1 MNSVALIG
9 RLTRDPEIRYTGD
22 QMAIATFS
30 IAIDR
35 PPRRD
40 GTRETDFPRITV
52 FGRQAENCEK
62 YLKKGRMVGVTG
74 RIQTGSYTNKNGD
87 KVYTTDIVADR
98 VEFLEW
104 GDREG
109 GQNNNFGQQSG
120 FGQQSQGGFGNQ
132 GGYGQQG
139 QSGYGQQSSYG
150 QSQGYG
156 QGSGSYGGQSNYG
169 QSQNSYGQSQ
179 GYGNQGGFGQQD
191 SYGQSQ
197 QSQAPSMP
205 QGFEAIDDDDIPF

>member
-109 GQNNNFGQQSG
+109 GQN
-120 FGQQSQGGFGNQ
+120 QGGYGSQ

-139 QSGYGQQSSYG
+139 QGGYGGQSSYG
-150 QSQGYG
+150 QSG
-156 QGSGSYGGQSNYG
+156 GSYGGQNNYG
-169 QSQNSYGQSQ
+169 QSQNSYGQQSQ
-179 GYGNQGGFGQQD
+179 GSYGSQGGYGQGGYGQQSQSGFGGQD
-191 SYGQSQ
+191 SFGQSQ

>member
-98 VEFLEW
+98 VEFLEKPETTPTAAPETEYVP
-104 GDREG
+104 D
-109 GQNNNFGQQSG
+109 
-120 FGQQSQGGFGNQ
+120 
-132 GGYGQQG
+132 GYEQI
-139 QSGYGQQSSYG
+139 S
-150 QSQGYG
+150 
-156 QGSGSYGGQSNYG
+156 
-169 QSQNSYGQSQ
+169 
-179 GYGNQGGFGQQD
+179 
-191 SYGQSQ
+191 
-197 QSQAPSMP
+197 
-205 QGFEAIDDDDIPF
+205 EDIPF

>member
-74 RIQTGSYTNKNGD
+74 RIQTGSYTNRDGQ
-87 KVYTTDIVADR
+87 KVYTTEVIVDDQEFADSK
-98 VEFLEW
+98 
-104 GDREG
+104 GAAAPAG
-109 GQNNNFGQQSG
+109 GQNYGGSQNYGG
-120 FGQQSQGGFGNQ
+120 RSQGQNSSA
-132 GGYGQQG
+132 GY
-139 QSGYGQQSSYG
+139 
-150 QSQGYG
+150 
-156 QGSGSYGGQSNYG
+156 QGSEKPAPQSA
-169 QSQNSYGQSQ
+169 STE
-179 GYGNQGGFGQQD
+179 GF
-191 SYGQSQ
+191 
-197 QSQAPSMP
+197 MN
-205 QGFEAIDDDDIPF
+205 IPDGVEDEGLPFN

>member
-156 QGSGSYGGQSNYG
+156 QGSGSYGSQSNYG

-179 GYGNQGGFGQQD
+179 GYGNQGGYGQQD
-191 SYGQSQ
+191 SFGQSQ

>member
-109 GQNNNFGQQSG
+109 GQNQSG
-120 FGQQSQGGFGNQ
+120 YGSQ

-139 QSGYGQQSSYG
+139 QGGYGNQGSYG
-150 QSQGYG
+150 QSG
-156 QGSGSYGGQSNYG
+156 GSYGGQNNYG
-169 QSQNSYGQSQ
+169 QSQNSYGQQSQ
-179 GYGNQGGFGQQD
+179 GGYSQGGYGQGGYGQQSQSGFGGQD
-191 SYGQSQ
+191 SFGQSQ

>member
-87 KVYTTDIVADR
+87 KVYTTDIVAKMTSFENIDS
-98 VEFLEW
+98 FEW

-109 GQNNNFGQQSG
+109 GQN
-120 FGQQSQGGFGNQ
+120 QGGYGSQ

-139 QSGYGQQSSYG
+139 QGGYGNQSSYG
-150 QSQGYG
+150 QSG
-156 QGSGSYGGQSNYG
+156 GSYGGQNNYG
-169 QSQNSYGQSQ
+169 QSQNSYGQQSQ
-179 GYGNQGGFGQQD
+179 GGYSQGGYGQGGYGQQSQSDFGGQD
-191 SYGQSQ
+191 SFGQSQ

>member
-109 GQNNNFGQQSG
+109 GQN
-120 FGQQSQGGFGNQ
+120 QGGYGSQ

-139 QSGYGQQSSYG
+139 QGGYGGQSSYG
-150 QSQGYG
+150 QSG
-156 QGSGSYGGQSNYG
+156 GSYGGQNNYG
-169 QSQNSYGQSQ
+169 QSQNSYGQQSQ
-179 GYGNQGGFGQQD
+179 GGYGQGGYGQGGYGQQSQSGFGGQD
-191 SYGQSQ
+191 SFGQSQ

>member
-109 GQNNNFGQQSG
+109 GQN
-120 FGQQSQGGFGNQ
+120 QGGYGSQ

-139 QSGYGQQSSYG
+139 QGGYGGQGSYG
-150 QSQGYG
+150 QSG
-156 QGSGSYGGQSNYG
+156 GSYGGQNNYG
-169 QSQNSYGQSQ
+169 QSQNSYGQQSQ
-179 GYGNQGGFGQQD
+179 GGYSQGGYGQGGYGQQSQSGFGGQD
-191 SYGQSQ
+191 SFGQSQ

>member
-98 VEFLEW
+98 VEFLEPGRLRQPGRLW
-104 GDREG
+104 PAGPGRLRQP
-109 GQNNNFGQQSG
+109 GQLRTVRRILWRPEQLRPEPEFVWPAESG
-120 FGQQSQGGFGNQ
+120 RLQPGRLRTGRLRPAVPGTF
-132 GGYGQQG
+132 
-139 QSGYGQQSSYG
+139 
-150 QSQGYG
+150 
-156 QGSGSYGGQSNYG
+156 
-169 QSQNSYGQSQ
+169 
-179 GYGNQGGFGQQD
+179 D
-191 SYGQSQ
+191 
-197 QSQAPSMP
+197 AP
-205 QGFEAIDDDDIPF
+205 GL

>member
-109 GQNNNFGQQSG
+109 GQN
-120 FGQQSQGGFGNQ
+120 QGGYGSQ

-139 QSGYGQQSSYG
+139 QGGYGNQGSYG
-150 QSQGYG
+150 QSG
-156 QGSGSYGGQSNYG
+156 GSYGGQNNYG
-169 QSQNSYGQSQ
+169 QSQNSYGQQSQ
-179 GYGNQGGFGQQD
+179 GSYSQGGYGQGGYGQQSQSGFGGQD
-191 SYGQSQ
+191 SFGQSQ

>member
-109 GQNNNFGQQSG
+109 GQN
-120 FGQQSQGGFGNQ
+120 QGGYGSQ

-139 QSGYGQQSSYG
+139 QGGYGNQGSYG
-150 QSQGYG
+150 QSG
-156 QGSGSYGGQSNYG
+156 GSYGGQNNYG
-169 QSQNSYGQSQ
+169 QSQNSYGQQSQ
-179 GYGNQGGFGQQD
+179 GGYSQGG
-191 SYGQSQ
+191 YGQGGYGQ